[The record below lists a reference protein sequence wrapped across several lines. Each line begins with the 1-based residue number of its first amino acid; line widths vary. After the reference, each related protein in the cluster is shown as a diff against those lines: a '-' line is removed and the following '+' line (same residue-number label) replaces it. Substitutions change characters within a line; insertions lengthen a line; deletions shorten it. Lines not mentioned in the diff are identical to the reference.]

1 MGATK
6 GDSMTNREMAA
17 GAALTL
23 VLVVILGG
31 TPSQGRVQVLPQDCR
46 DGEVVVSRGHGEFEC
61 KELTELLGTR
71 PCSSGDVVIVDSF
84 HALACVQPNKLD
96 LGARDAL
103 PSCSSGEILVSEG
116 FGRWTCAAR

>member
-1 MGATK
+1 MR
-6 GDSMTNREMAA
+6 NREMAA
-17 GAALTL
+17 GAAFAL

-31 TPSQGRVQVLPQDCR
+31 TPSQERVQVLPQDCR

-61 KELTELLGTR
+61 KDLTELLGTR

-84 HALACVQPNKLD
+84 RALACVQPNKLD
-96 LGARDAL
+96 LGDAL